1 MLTILGVSMVTIFTY
16 LIMTKKMSPIV
27 ALTLIPIIFAIIGGF
42 ASDIGPMM
50 LEGIKLVAPSAA
62 LLLFAILFFGVMIDA
77 GLFDPL
83 IAKIL
88 QIVKRDPV
96 KIAIGTA
103 ILSLMVALDGDG
115 TTTYMIVVSAM
126 LPLYKRIGMNPLIMA
141 TIAML
146 SLSVMSGMT
155 PWGGPATRVIAVLGL
170 DASEFFVPLIPTM
183 IGGALW
189 VTFIAFLL
197 GKKERKRLGSIHFPY
212 AEEDSIAQS
221 ETAAT
226 IEDTLIKEESDIKRP
241 KLLWVNLLIVLS
253 IMTTLILNLLPAP
266 VLFLIGFILA
276 LLINY
281 PDLEKQKERMLAHSG
296 NALIVVILVFAAG
309 VFAGILSGTKMVDA
323 MANTLVSIIP
333 ESLGAFFPLIV
344 AFTSMPFTFVLSNDA
359 YYFGVLPILAEAAS
373 AYGIAPI
380 EIARA
385 SILGQPVHLMSP
397 LVASTILLVGMIG
410 KDIGDHQRF
419 ALKWAILSSLILT
432 GLAILTGAISFM

>member
-1 MLTILGVSMVTIFTY
+1 MVTIFTF

-96 KIAIGTA
+96 RIAVGTA
-103 ILSLMVALDGDG
+103 VLSLMVALDGDG

-183 IGGALW
+183 MGGALW
-189 VTFIAFLL
+189 VIFAAYIL
-197 GKKERKRLGSIHFPY
+197 GKRERKRIGSINLEY
-212 AEEDSIAQS
+212 SNNVDAIAQS

-226 IEDTLIKEESDIKRP
+226 LEETITEEENDIKRP
-241 KLLWVNLLIVLS
+241 KLLWINLLIVLL

-266 VLFLIGFILA
+266 VLFLIGFIFA

-344 AFTSMPFTFVLSNDA
+344 AITSMPFTFVLSNDA

-373 AYGIAPI
+373 AYGIDPI

-385 SILGQPVHLMSP
+385 SILGQPIHLMSP

-432 GLAILTGAISFM
+432 ALAILTGAISFM